1 MKDLVKMIKKYYLS
15 SSKIMIEKN
24 SMNNYIINNNKV
36 CNRLKFFPSTTLD
49 TVEEIFDKKYEYF
62 RKLFKIGFII
72 NKIEK

>member
-49 TVEEIFDKKYEYF
+49 ISRKKSFDKKYEYF
-62 RKLFKIGFII
+62 RKLFKIKFYY
-72 NKIEK
+72 